1 MEPGAAVKRIIHIVR
16 KNYAGDVINHD
27 YAKVSLPLLPGV
39 TITGDRS
46 DTAPQSR
53 IIRTARCAPRGA
65 ALVAIAK
72 QRVEWVRSALIE
84 VSQEIE
90 E

>member
-1 MEPGAAVKRIIHIVR
+1 MTTTRHIVR
-16 KNYAGDVINHD
+16 KNFAGDNLSHD
-27 YAKVSLPLLPGV
+27 YAAVTLAAVPGV
-39 TITGDRS
+39 KIDGDRS

-53 IIRTARCAPRGA
+53 IIRAARCAPRGA

-72 QRVEWVRSALIE
+72 QRVEWVRRALME